1 MARIA
6 GSDSVTAGL
15 HAAQSFSVVPP
26 AACTFW
32 RVRLTISMF
41 SVWQTMIGL
50 PTRADSPRRSQKI
63 AVVGAVEAEVAA
75 FLALEVHEVLER
87 GDAVV
92 PDVRAQLL
100 DVQLVGGAEVKAV
113 VDVAARARV
122 FLLALVD
129 VGVGLVV
136 EEVAEDG
143 GDAALGRVH
152 RLVRVLGDLLAE
164 AEMHVRVDE
173 ARKDVQARGRLLRR
187 AGRHRRAGREHRR
200 DLAALHQDVLQRGR
214 AIRKDHGAAAQYEI
228 AHCCSCL
235 SRSSCIE

>member
-1 MARIA
+1 MADDDRLA
-6 GSDSVTAGL
+6 DARGL
-15 HAAQSFSVVPP
+15 AEEIPEE
-26 AACTFW
+26 
-32 RVRLTISMF
+32 
-41 SVWQTMIGL
+41 
-50 PTRADSPRRSQKI
+50 
-63 AVVGAVEAEVAA
+63 AVVGAVETEVAA

-92 PDVRAQLL
+92 LDVGAQLL

-122 FLLALVD
+122 LLLALVD

-143 GDAALGRVH
+143 GDAALGGVH

-214 AIRKDHGAAAQYEI
+214 AIRKDHGAAA
-228 AHCCSCL
+228 
-235 SRSSCIE
+235 